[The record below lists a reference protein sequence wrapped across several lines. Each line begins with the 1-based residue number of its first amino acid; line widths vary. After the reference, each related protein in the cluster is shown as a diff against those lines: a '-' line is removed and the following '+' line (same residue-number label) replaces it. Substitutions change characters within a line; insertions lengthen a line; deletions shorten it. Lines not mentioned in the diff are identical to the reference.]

1 MIKKLDDYKM
11 KLMKNRKEF
20 IFSIEYI
27 FAKGTAL
34 TERGGKKQFGSIS
47 KYFGKKKF

>member
-20 IFSIEYI
+20 IFSIEY
-27 FAKGTAL
+27 FFVKGSA
-34 TERGGKKQFGSIS
+34 ERENQFGSIS